1 MILYCLAVG
10 MTAEEERGAIVLSFR
25 ASLRFAPFG
34 NAEYLVKSFLDRLG
48 AGAQV
53 KDAADAA
60 RIC

>member
-34 NAEYLVKSFLDRLG
+34 NAEHLVESLLDRLR

-53 KDAADAA
+53 KDTAHTA
-60 RIC
+60 